1 MANPLL
7 PDPAWLL
14 PGSGYLID
22 FLIALVFFTALAYA
36 VLARRLGH
44 ARSAAAASAALGF
57 ALSLGLVAWEIKGGW
72 RIADLGPIAAGFA
85 LIIIAAVVYHAM
97 QKVGGRWAGVLTAL
111 GAAAL
116 IGQVLSLPGLSGLFH
131 GVLLPLAGIG
141 LLAAGVMRLMHHQQ
155 SFSPLLSTPTDVP
168 LQTPRAWSP
177 PTHNSQAPIDE
188 VRESQD
194 QVHAIDDV
202 HRLADRIERSLS
214 DAERWGRAL
223 PAQPDLARL
232 IRQHLATLLPA
243 TQDITRQLAQLRAH
257 TEVVRRGH
265 LARIRRLAPE
275 LPRLDP
281 VAARAASQR
290 LRDLYKEARLGER
303 IDRLDRAAVLAEQ
316 QITQT
321 LQVVNQLLDAARY
334 DEAASRLHQAA
345 RLGKQAGKLI
355 HQIQKQQKHVLALAI
370 DAARQPGISALGV

>member
-1 MANPLL
+1 M
-7 PDPAWLL
+7 
-14 PGSGYLID
+14 
-22 FLIALVFFTALAYA
+22 
-36 VLARRLGH
+36 
-44 ARSAAAASAALGF
+44 
-57 ALSLGLVAWEIKGGW
+57 VAWEINSGW

-85 LIIIAAVVYHAM
+85 LIIIAAVVYYAM

-155 SFSPLLSTPTDVP
+155 SFSPLRSAPFDVP
-168 LQTPRAWSP
+168 LQSP
-177 PTHNSQAPIDE
+177 LASSPTYNSAQAPVDE

-223 PAQPDLARL
+223 PAQPDLAKL

-243 TQDITRQLAQLRAH
+243 TQDITRRLAQLRAH
-257 TEVVRRGH
+257 TERVRLGH
-265 LARIRRLAPE
+265 LAKIRRIAPQV
-275 LPRLDP
+275 PRLDP
-281 VAARAASQR
+281 LAARAASQR
-290 LRDLYKEARLGER
+290 LRDLYREARLGER

-321 LQVVNQLLDAARY
+321 LQAVDQLLDAARY

-345 RLGKQAGKLI
+345 RLGKQTRKLI
-355 HQIQKQQKHVLALAI
+355 HQIEKQQKHVLALAI
-370 DAARQPGISALGV
+370 DSARQPGNSI